1 MAYSDEP
8 AGSTKGEVEQKHFI
22 LFPGGQLR
30 QPHRVNSNLDSGKNP
45 EVAPNVVQ
53 FDVGVG

>member
-30 QPHRVNSNLDSGKNP
+30 QPHRVNSNLDSGKNL
-45 EVAPNVVQ
+45 ESAPS
-53 FDVGVG
+53 